1 MQTMQSI
8 TTTDRNSFSGGSD
21 SRGNSFNAE
30 SIDAG
35 SAAVLIQALKQSS
48 SSPSPPPVN
57 YNNYN
62 SNSGNR
68 GRSESSNSNPPA
80 DLSRENSATN
90 IHSLKK
96 TVSQEAL
103 DEDEVETT
111 RISDTKPEMVL
122 QANPLL
128 SSRSPSTGNSPSKP
142 VTEKKE
148 VAKQSFEASN
158 PILAAMNNN
167 NNKKSENEVLYEE
180 NPVLSEQRKEKSVSF
195 AEEGSAQSNKPAE
208 KNDEEDK
215 EGGEEGKSTSSPNQ
229 GGGAAAAGTSRRV
242 GRSRL
247 GHRYRPAPPSSST
260 TTATASPPPAPST
273 NEEA

>member
-1 MQTMQSI
+1 MQAI
-8 TTTDRNSFSGGSD
+8 TTDRNSLSGGSD

-35 SAAVLIQALKQSS
+35 SAAVLIQALKQAS
-48 SSPSPPPVN
+48 SSPSPPPAMN
-57 YNNYN
+57 YNNNYN
-62 SNSGNR
+62 SNSGSGNR
-68 GRSESSNSNPPA
+68 GRSESGNSNPPA
-80 DLSRENSATN
+80 NISRENSATN
-90 IHSLKK
+90 IKK
-96 TVSQEAL
+96 TVSQESM
-103 DEDEVETT
+103 DEDEVDTT
-111 RISDTKPEMVL
+111 RVSDTNPEMVL

-128 SSRSPSTGNSPSKP
+128 SSRSPSTSNSPPKP

-158 PILAAMNNN
+158 PILAAMN

-195 AEEGSAQSNKPAE
+195 AEEGAAPQSNKPTE

-215 EGGEEGKSTSSPNQ
+215 EGGEEGKPTSSPNQ
-229 GGGAAAAGTSRRV
+229 GGAAAGGTSRRV

-247 GHRYRPAPPSSST
+247 GHRYRPAPPSSTSTTT
-260 TTATASPPPAPST
+260 TTATTPPSAPST